1 MQDDTKGL
9 EATKRLKIRLAW
21 GLLAGSAANAALFLA
36 TGGAALLVVAIVFA
50 GLAVMNFRAG
60 GSK

>member
-1 MQDDTKGL
+1 VDDDRKRL

-21 GLLAGSAANAALFLA
+21 GLLAGSAANAALFLV
-36 TGGAALLVVAIVFA
+36 TGSTALLVIALLFA
-50 GLAVMNFRAG
+50 GLAAVNFRSG